1 MNHRDYINTAK
12 VLCLGTPLNIMS
24 PQAERFEFCRAADGQ
39 FFIARYRHFCE
50 RADAE
55 IIYLSEE
62 GAKEFV
68 RRFGS
73 KKIYNKIFNS

>member
-1 MNHRDYINTAK
+1 MNYRDYINTAK

-24 PQAERFEFCRAADGQ
+24 PQAERFEFCQANDGQ
-39 FFIARYRHFCE
+39 FFVAKYKHFCE

-68 RRFGS
+68 RRFAP
-73 KKIYNKIFNS
+73 KTIYKKIFNS